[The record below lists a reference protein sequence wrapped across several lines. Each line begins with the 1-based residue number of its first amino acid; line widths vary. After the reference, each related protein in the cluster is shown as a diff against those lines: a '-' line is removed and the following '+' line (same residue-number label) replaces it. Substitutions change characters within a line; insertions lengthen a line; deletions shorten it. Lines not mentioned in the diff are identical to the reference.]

1 MTFLIERWILN
12 FTLFL
17 FIFYYCQNFSDMS
30 SFIVQLSYIQQTDFL
45 IYKFLKYIYLSQF
58 LNCLINNKSCLG
70 STSKMTKKEFRL
82 HNVTKHHFQNYFKK
96 TFVYVVMVTWPDLA
110 VQEWIVNCFFKE
122 IINIIVY
129 KNLKLKYLLKA
140 KNWMS
145 EKMTL
150 RQVFADSVILW
161 DCYLQTGLFYER
173 GVCRQ
178 HYSTREVFADKTL
191 YSQMIATTGL
201 FAMA

>member
-1 MTFLIERWILN
+1 
-12 FTLFL
+12 
-17 FIFYYCQNFSDMS
+17 MS
-30 SFIVQLSYIQQTDFL
+30 SFLLNYLISNRLIFL
-45 IYKFLKYIYLSQF
+45 FTNSLNNIYLSQF
-58 LNCLINNKSCLG
+58 LNCLTNNKSCLG
-70 STSKMTKKEFRL
+70 STSKMTKKELKL
-82 HNVTKHHFQNYFKK
+82 HNVTKHYFQNYFKK

-129 KNLKLKYLLKA
+129 KNLKLKYLLKV